1 MLDVG
6 ANIGNHALYL
16 APNFDE
22 IHCFEPNP
30 VTLERLRE
38 NVTLNRSTLH
48 IHPVGLGAADAE
60 LEFHANTSGNLGGS
74 SFARTDFPVSG
85 ILPVRRGDAYLASH
99 GIEGIDLIKIDVEGF
114 EAEVLAGLVETIK
127 RERPVIIFEYDGRTN
142 AEAVFDRFIAALP
155 GYRFAEFT
163 ASPGKGFGRF
173 WGILRRGGEA
183 TIVPMERPPRDTTG
197 PYSRFPI
204 DQPRRSRK
212 SKGAALRRDEHAQ
225 EHRDGAGDA
234 DLAFEPQA
242 DRRAADPDRR
252 GEIGLGAVAKLAH
265 VGAQLVGRHRGD
277 QVGGGGS
284 VHWTLV

>member
-1 MLDVG
+1 MLVISHALRQQPAMRLLVDLLRREFRRPSRQREWQKKSAPFVHEARDGLRFRLFPPEYIDSQIFIEGIYELHLLRFLRKRERGGVMLDVG

-30 VTLERLRE
+30 VALERLRE
-38 NVTLNRSTLH
+38 NVALNRSTLH

-74 SFARTDFPVSG
+74 SFARTDFPVSS

-142 AEAVFDRFIAALP
+142 AEAEFDRFIAALP

-163 ASPGKGFGRF
+163 AAPGKGFGRW

-183 TIVPMERPPRDTTG
+183 TIVPMERP
-197 PYSRFPI
+197 
-204 DQPRRSRK
+204 
-212 SKGAALRRDEHAQ
+212 AARYYEAIFAL
-225 EHRDGAGDA
+225 
-234 DLAFEPQA
+234 PN
-242 DRRAADPDRR
+242 
-252 GEIGLGAVAKLAH
+252 
-265 VGAQLVGRHRGD
+265 
-277 QVGGGGS
+277 
-284 VHWTLV
+284 